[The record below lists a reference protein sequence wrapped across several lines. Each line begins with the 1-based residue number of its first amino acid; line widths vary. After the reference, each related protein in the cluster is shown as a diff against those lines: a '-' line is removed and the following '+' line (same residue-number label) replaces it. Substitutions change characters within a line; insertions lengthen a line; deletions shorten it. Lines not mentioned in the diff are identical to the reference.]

1 MIELELIP
9 HYETLA
15 DPHSEDY
22 TRIADALGNP
32 PLFHQWRTY
41 KEKAADIAV
50 NSYNT
55 GTGKTK
61 AALLRLLD
69 LNAEFKKDRYVSAN
83 VLFIAPTN
91 ELLRQHEE
99 DVSSFIEQNRL
110 SHIVLRLDAATIR
123 ALGQQYL
130 GEKFTRQGD
139 RLNQMLQDPRSVLTD
154 KDGFHIE
161 GHRPYVLVINPD
173 IFYYAL
179 YGLGNPH
186 DQKVLFRA
194 FIEKFNYIVVDE
206 FHYYNAKQLA
216 NFLFF
221 LALSREWGFFTRG
234 RKVCLLTA
242 TPAQQVKHYLDQLHL
257 NVTYIEPG
265 SESSDLPTTPA
276 LAPVHLR
283 LYSAE
288 ALQMGIVSLASDEK
302 ATVLDWL
309 RRQQHGAFISSAL
322 WRINQLFQEYGGKNN
337 ELLGRLTGA
346 EQTLWREQNKLANLL
361 MATPTVDIGYNFTR
375 PGKTRQ
381 SIDFLF
387 FDAHSSDEFIQR
399 LGRAGRVLGKQEFN
413 TPSDVW
419 AVVPDRL
426 VTELSKLAGQNV
438 TRSELNKLVN
448 ETLPQKNGIYT
459 YISSGAIAEAF
470 LPLYSINKSLPTE
483 EKEKAEHLYKSIVQI
498 YGDRKALSFRLLI
511 GNTLRYLKI
520 KARLPELLRE
530 ANTHQFTF
538 GPASIIVRTMDE
550 QQDVDLD
557 ALDSL
562 DETAAKTV
570 EQKLLNSH
578 KARAAELKRLAE
590 IEEYYTTEARFNF
603 RDNFQPPLA
612 LVLDPAGYLSTAE
625 FTTYSA
631 LHIVQNYIAD
641 WFDVDQL
648 QFKESIERVGVPSD
662 KQVKLFCEIRK
673 PLEQRL
679 SIYFKLG
686 DIELTKKQWEAH
698 YCSKLAATHGFR
710 LYSDNGPVPSE
721 LNKIFEQNYITFYI
735 VPAIGPEAIALT
747 KLCKTTSLFTNTLKV
762 DFGSEGEHVYM
773 MVVGSAALLVSCEK
787 SIIGAKYVVRR
798 ASTRGSHIFD
808 WNEEA

>member
-1 MIELELIP
+1 MIELELAP
-9 HYETLA
+9 HYESLA
-15 DPHSEDY
+15 DPFAEDY
-22 TRIADALGNP
+22 ALIANALGNP
-32 PLFHQWRTY
+32 PLYHQWRTY
-41 KEKAADIAV
+41 KEKAADIVV

-55 GTGKTK
+55 GTGKTN

-69 LNAEFKKDRYVSAN
+69 LDAEFKRDRYVSAN

-99 DVSSFIEQNRL
+99 DVRSFIEQNRL
-110 SHIVLRLDAATIR
+110 SHIVLRLDAATVR
-123 ALGQQYL
+123 ALGQQHL
-130 GEKFTRQGD
+130 SEKFTRQGD

-216 NFLFF
+216 NFLFL

-257 NVTYIEPG
+257 QITYIEPS

-288 ALQMGIVSLASDEK
+288 ALQNGLVSLASDEK

-309 RRQQHGAFISSAL
+309 RHQQHGAFISSAL
-322 WRINQLFQEYGGKNN
+322 WRINQLYQEYGGKNN
-337 ELLGRLTGA
+337 ESLGRLTGA
-346 EQTLWREQNKLANLL
+346 EQTLWREQNKLAHLL

-426 VTELSKLAGQNV
+426 VTELNKLAGQNV
-438 TRSELNKLVN
+438 TRSELNKSVN
-448 ETLPQKNGIYT
+448 ETLPQKNGIYA

-483 EKEKAEHLYKSIVQI
+483 EKEKAEHLYKSIVQV
-498 YGDRKALSFRLLI
+498 YGDRNALSFRLLV

-530 ANTHQFTF
+530 ANTQQFTF

-550 QQDVDLD
+550 QPDVDLD
-557 ALDSL
+557 ALDSI

-570 EQKLLNSH
+570 EQKLLKSH
-578 KARAAELKRLAE
+578 KAGAAELKRLAE
-590 IEEYYTTEARFNF
+590 IEEYYITDARFNF

-612 LVLDPAGYLSTAE
+612 LAHDPAGYLATAE
-625 FTTYSA
+625 YTTYSA

-641 WFDVDQL
+641 WFDIDQP
-648 QFKESIERVGVPSD
+648 QFRESIERMGVTSD
-662 KQVKLFCEIRK
+662 KQVKLCCEIRR
-673 PLEQRL
+673 PREQRL

-686 DIELTKKQWEAH
+686 GIELSKRKWEAH
-698 YCSKLAATHGFR
+698 YCSKLAAAHGFR
-710 LYSDNGPVPSE
+710 LHSDNGPVPSE

-735 VPAIGPEAIALT
+735 VPAIGPEALALT
-747 KLCKTTSLFTNTLKV
+747 NLYKTTSLFTNTLKV
-762 DFGSEGEHVYM
+762 DFGNEGELEYM
-773 MVVGSAALLVSCEK
+773 MVVGSAALLVSYEK

>member
-1 MIELELIP
+1 VLAYICYRKLE
-9 HYETLA
+9 
-15 DPHSEDY
+15 
-22 TRIADALGNP
+22 
-32 PLFHQWRTY
+32 Q
-41 KEKAADIAV
+41 KAADIVV

-69 LNAEFKKDRYVSAN
+69 LDAVFKKDRYVSAN

-99 DVSSFIEQNRL
+99 DVRSFIEQNRL

-123 ALGQQYL
+123 ALGQQRL
-130 GEKFTRQGD
+130 SENVTRQGD

-186 DQKVLFRA
+186 DQKVLFRG
-194 FIEKFNYIVVDE
+194 FIEKFNYMVVDE

-242 TPAQQVKHYLDQLHL
+242 TPTQQVKHYLDQLHL
-257 NVTYIEPG
+257 QITYIEPDN
-265 SESSDLPTTPA
+265 ESSDFPTTPA

-288 ALQMGIVSLASDEK
+288 VLQNGLVSLASDEK

-309 RRQQHGAFISSAL
+309 RHQQHGAFISSTL
-322 WRINQLFQEYGGKNN
+322 WRINQLYREYGGKNN
-337 ELLGRLTGA
+337 VSLGRLTGA
-346 EQTLWREQNKLANLL
+346 EQTLWREQNKLAHLL

-426 VTELSKLAGQNV
+426 VTELNKFAGQNV
-438 TRSELNKLVN
+438 MRSELNKLVN
-448 ETLPQKNGIYT
+448 ETLPQKNGIYA

-483 EKEKAEHLYKSIVQI
+483 EKEKAEHLYKSIVQV
-498 YGDRKALSFRLLI
+498 YGGRNALSFRLLI

-530 ANTHQFTF
+530 ANTQQFTF

-550 QQDVDLD
+550 QPDVDLD
-557 ALDSL
+557 ALDTI

-578 KARAAELKRLAE
+578 KAGAAELKRKAE
-590 IEEYYTTEARFNF
+590 IEEYYITDARFNF

-612 LVLDPAGYLSTAE
+612 LAHDPAGYLATAE
-625 FTTYSA
+625 YTTYSA

-641 WFDVDQL
+641 WFDVDQP
-648 QFKESIERVGVPSD
+648 QFKESIERMGVTSD
-662 KQVKLFCEIRK
+662 KQVKLCCEIRR
-673 PLEQRL
+673 PIEQHL

-686 DIELTKKQWEAH
+686 GLELTKRQWEAQ
-698 YCSKLAATHGFR
+698 YCSKLAAAHGFR
-710 LYSDNGPVPSE
+710 LHSDTGPVPSE

-735 VPAIGPEAIALT
+735 VPSIGPEALALT
-747 KLCKTTSLFTNTLKV
+747 KLYKTTSLFTNTLKV
-762 DFGSEGEHVYM
+762 DFGSEGEHEYM
-773 MVVGSAALLVSCEK
+773 MVVGSAALLVSYEK
-787 SIIGAKYVVRR
+787 GIIGAKYVVRR